1 MPTPRAQPK
10 GRQLKLPSLSVKETW
25 TLILKLQFKCQASN
39 LGHTWKLTEYS
50 PKTKKAGKSHLGVLL
65 RLTPGHQY
73 LPERDVCSCLVAWFL
88 LLQLRRYYLDHLAL
102 AVTVVSICQPHRTE
116 TNGEREH
123 KQQQLSGQSREVTDR
138 HPIFL

>member
-1 MPTPRAQPK
+1 MPTPKAQQK
-10 GRQLKLPSLSVKETW
+10 DRQLKLPSLSVKETQ
-25 TLILKLQFKCQASN
+25 TLILKLQFKWQASN
-39 LGHTWKLTEYS
+39 LGHTQKLTEYS
-50 PKTKKAGKSHLGVLL
+50 PKTKKAGKSHIGVLFH
-65 RLTPGHQY
+65 LTPGHRY
-73 LPERDVCSCLVAWFL
+73 LPERNLRTCLVAWFL

-102 AVTVVSICQPHRTE
+102 AVTVVSICQPHRTA